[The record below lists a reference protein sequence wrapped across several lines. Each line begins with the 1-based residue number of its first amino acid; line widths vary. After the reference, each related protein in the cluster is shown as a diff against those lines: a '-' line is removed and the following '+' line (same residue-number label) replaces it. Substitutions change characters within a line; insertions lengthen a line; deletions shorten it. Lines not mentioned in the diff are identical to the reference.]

1 MPAAWKL
8 SHLGKTMESGKPES
22 VKSVAPRAYVNT
34 QKPNTK
40 AASLLFATSVF
51 LLSLTIVLSNFPSP
65 FLASYPSNEYPLSHF
80 PSKASLYSARPG
92 DRPLRKA
99 PAYRILQL
107 PQSRT
112 CHLLSNETSCWG
124 KGIPSSICSTLSP
137 HSLAFLS
144 PRIYNRPIRLDR
156 IVPMAPSMLL
166 SKRDCNQYDGTD
178 CWDGSDW
185 WWSSVSIHGSSRA
198 QDSG

>member
-1 MPAAWKL
+1 
-8 SHLGKTMESGKPES
+8 MESGKPES

-51 LLSLTIVLSNFPSP
+51 LLSQTIVLSNFPSP
-65 FLASYPSNEYPLSHF
+65 FLASYPSNEYPFHTFLPRQHCTRLA
-80 PSKASLYSARPG
+80 PAIDPCARL
-92 DRPLRKA
+92 LRKA

-112 CHLLSNETSCWG
+112 CHLLSNETSSWG

-156 IVPMAPSMLL
+156 IVPMAPSILL

-178 CWDGSDW
+178 CWDGGDW
-185 WWSSVSIHGSSRA
+185 WWSSVSIHDSSRA

>member
-1 MPAAWKL
+1 
-8 SHLGKTMESGKPES
+8 MESGKPES

-51 LLSLTIVLSNFPSP
+51 LLSQTIVLSNFPSP
-65 FLASYPSNEYPLSHF
+65 FLASYPSNEYPFHTFLPRQHCTR
-80 PSKASLYSARPG
+80 L
-92 DRPLRKA
+92 A
-99 PAYRILQL
+99 PAIDPCARLLLRYRILQL

-112 CHLLSNETSCWG
+112 CHLLSNETSSRG

-178 CWDGSDW
+178 CWDGGDW
-185 WWSSVSIHGSSRA
+185 WWSSVSIHDSSRA

>member
-51 LLSLTIVLSNFPSP
+51 LLSQTIVLSNFPSP
-65 FLASYPSNEYPLSHF
+65 FLASYPSNEYPFHTFLPRQHCTRLAPAIDPCARLLLTAFYNFRSPEPVTCCQTKHL
-80 PSKASLYSARPG
+80 PGAKASHRAFVLL
-92 DRPLRKA
+92 DRH
-99 PAYRILQL
+99 
-107 PQSRT
+107 T
-112 CHLLSNETSCWG
+112 
-124 KGIPSSICSTLSP
+124 
-137 HSLAFLS
+137 LAFLS
-144 PRIYNRPIRLDR
+144 PRIYNRPFGLDR

-178 CWDGSDW
+178 CWDGGDW
-185 WWSSVSIHGSSRA
+185 WWSSVSIHDSSRA